1 MASLRSCGT
10 KPCSQ
15 HLVKRSWRQTVTLSP
30 PYWYTSA
37 GIPSIPGDFPGF
49 IWWTA
54 LFTSSS
60 IGRSSS
66 SVFTSA
72 WGILSKEDSST
83 LCLSLKRLLKWLLKC
98 SDQRSMMAS
107 LSVRRV
113 EPSAERR
120 GAWIWCE
127 GPCTALRASK
137 NERVSPRSAYICIF
151 FARSVHQSFFIT
163 RSLFCRVLQAV
174 LYAAF
179 KLLLSGF
186 VKRRWWLERFIS
198 SNSWIPVSD
207 SSNQSLC
214 FLNEKPATSAV
225 VSWRTYFSCV
235 QCWSMSVSGSATLSS
250 LSASLAW

>member
-1 MASLRSCGT
+1 MQNLRLLQANGKT
-10 KPCSQ
+10 KRLCSFA
-15 HLVKRSWRQTVTLSP
+15 KRLTM
-30 PYWYTSA
+30 YCSA
-37 GIPSIPGDFPGF
+37 FWVWARSAQSSANR
-49 IWWTA
+49 TA
-54 LFTSSS
+54 FFTSSS
-60 IGRSSS
+60 VSRSLS

-83 LCLSLKRLLKWLLKC
+83 LRLSLKRLLKC
-98 SDQRSMMAS
+98 PDQRCMMAS

-127 GPCTALRASK
+127 GPCKALRVSK

-186 VKRRWWLERFIS
+186 VKRRWWLKRFIS
-198 SNSWIPVSD
+198 NSSWISVSE

-214 FLNEKPATSAV
+214 FLDEKPATSAV
-225 VSWRTYFSCV
+225 VS
-235 QCWSMSVSGSATLSS
+235 
-250 LSASLAW
+250 